1 MNANLTGKIA
11 LVTGGNSGIG
21 RAAADAFAA
30 SGATVVVAA
39 RRQRE
44 GEAVVAEIAAA
55 GGQAEFVQ
63 SDVSRAA
70 EVEALTT
77 SIVARY
83 GRLDCAFNN
92 AGVYRGGPVHEFSE
106 EDWDTVCNIN
116 LKGVFLCVKYQVA
129 QMLKQGGGAIVNNSS
144 IYGVSAAAY
153 STAYSASK
161 HGVSGLTRAVA
172 LEVATRNIRVNA
184 VCPGFTRT
192 PMTEAALD
200 DEIDGAQIM
209 NISPMKRAGQP
220 GEIAAAVVWL
230 CSDAASFV
238 TGQTLAIDGGVVA
251 GLTPPS

>member
-1 MNANLTGKIA
+1 MSGRVEDKIA
-11 LVTGGNSGIG
+11 LVTGGGSGLG
-21 RAAADAFAA
+21 RAAVQALVREGAQVLVADIRADAAQETVGLVAA
-30 SGATVVVAA
+30 ARASAFQMDVTAAATV
-39 RRQRE
+39 
-44 GEAVVAEIAAA
+44 EAMVAEA
-55 GGQAEFVQ
+55 
-63 SDVSRAA
+63 
-70 EVEALTT
+70 
-77 SIVARY
+77 VARY

-92 AGVYRGGPVHEFSE
+92 AGVYQGGPVHEFRE

-129 QMLKQGGGAIVNNSS
+129 QMLEQGGGAIVNNSS

-200 DEIDGAQIM
+200 DEINGAQIM

>member
-1 MNANLTGKIA
+1 MKANLTGKIV

-21 RAAADAFAA
+21 RAAAHAFAGC
-30 SGATVVVAA
+30 GATVVVSA

-44 GEAVVAEIAAA
+44 GEAVIAEIAAA
-55 GGQAEFVQ
+55 GGQAEFIRG
-63 SDVSRAA
+63 DVSCAA

-106 EDWDTVCNIN
+106 EDWDTLCDVN
-116 LKGVFLCVKYQVA
+116 LKGVFLCVKYQIA
-129 QMLKQGGGAIVNNSS
+129 QMLAQGGGAIVNNSS
-144 IYGVSAAAY
+144 IYGVSAAAN

-161 HGVSGLTRAVA
+161 HGVSGLTRSVA

-192 PMTEAALD
+192 PMTEAVLD
-200 DEIDGAQIM
+200 DETDGARIM
-209 NISPMKRAGQP
+209 GISPMKRAGQP
-220 GEIAAAVVWL
+220 EEIAATVVWL

-238 TGQTLAIDGGVVA
+238 TGQTLAVDGGVVA
-251 GLTPPS
+251 GLTPPA

>member
-1 MNANLTGKIA
+1 MNANLTGKIV

-21 RAAADAFAA
+21 RAAAHAFAD
-30 SGATVVVAA
+30 SGATVVVSA

-44 GEAVVAEIAAA
+44 GEAVVAEITAA
-55 GGQAEFVQ
+55 GGQAEFVRG
-63 SDVSRAA
+63 DVSRAA

-77 SIVARY
+77 SIITRY

-92 AGVYRGGPVHEFSE
+92 AGVYLGGPVHEFSE
-106 EDWDTVCNIN
+106 EDWDTLCDIN

-129 QMLKQGGGAIVNNSS
+129 QMLAQGGGAIVNNSS

-172 LEVATRNIRVNA
+172 LEVATRNIRINA
-184 VCPGFTRT
+184 ICPGFTRT

-200 DEIDGAQIM
+200 DETDGARIM
-209 NISPMKRAGQP
+209 GISPMKRAGQP
-220 GEIAAAVVWL
+220 EEIAAAVVWL

-238 TGQTLAIDGGVVA
+238 TGQTLAVDGGVVA